1 MADDPNL
8 IFANDYN
15 LIQSKVAQVLGTG
28 SSSFG
33 YGQTPRSSQIPA
45 TSPKP
50 VITKEQWD
58 NLRYDITN
66 IKLHQTGV
74 LPLIKTVTTSD
85 AIKIGAA
92 EPNFQYDE
100 LINQARTSR
109 FDIGSGRFSLT
120 VKDTK
125 TRTASW
131 SVAVSAEITIT
142 FGTVDQARFFFNSGG
157 KVRISSSR
165 SGGSSSAQN
174 TSWTNLLEAVGSV
187 DFGGAVPSGLNF
199 YSLTNSYQ
207 PYYSNSPSSPY
218 GNNIFKLEAKCNV
231 SNNSSGTANIVY
243 IKCTWTDGYRDLGPS
258 GFPPPDLVDG
268 TLSVSATELK
278 ATGVLLPEDDEIE
291 FTITSP
297 TISISAIS
305 GS

>member
-8 IFANDYN
+8 IFATDYN
-15 LIQSKVAQVLGTG
+15 LIQTKIAQVLGTG
-28 SSSFG
+28 SSTFG

-45 TSPKP
+45 TDPKP

-58 NLRYDITN
+58 NLRYDLLN
-66 IKLHQTGV
+66 ARLHQVGV
-74 LPLIKTVTTSD
+74 PPTLKEVATTD

-92 EPNFQYDE
+92 EPNFQYDVTA
-100 LINQARTSR
+100 NSARSDR
-109 FDIGSGRFSLT
+109 FDIGAGRFSLAI
-120 VKDTK
+120 KDTE
-125 TRTASW
+125 TRTTSW
-131 SVAVSAEITIT
+131 KTLVTAEITVT

-157 KVRISSSR
+157 KIRLASSR

-187 DFGGAVPSGLNF
+187 DFGGAVPSGVNF
-199 YSLTNSYQ
+199 YSLTNVYQ

-218 GNNIFKLEAKCNV
+218 GNNIYRLEAKCNV

-243 IKCTWTDGYRDLGPS
+243 IKATWTDGYQDLGDPA
-258 GFPPPDLVDG
+258 FLPPDLVDG
-268 TLSVSATELK
+268 TLTIEVSEVK
-278 ATGVLLPEDDEIE
+278 ATGALLPEEDGIN
-291 FTITSP
+291 FNITSP
-297 TISISAIS
+297 TFSISAIT